1 MSGILQISF
10 TQMFFP
16 FPSTNYL
23 VGDAKC
29 VYGMVYGTSHVV
41 GSKRRKRIMLLILLM
56 KFWRI
61 SIHLEYFPRT
71 SRFLD
76 FYRLSGS
83 LCFFKKTFSW
93 SGDRSS
99 SKLMKWDL
107 VYLLNTLGTLICG
120 FLLPGR
126 HILFIITNSLRLT
139 KILPPLQYWFLK
151 ICHLIKILL
160 ISEKKLCSVFK
171 TFKFLY
177 FYWSHDL
184 PNLWGHEEY

>member
-76 FYRLSGS
+76 FYRLSA
-83 LCFFKKTFSW
+83 LYV
-93 SGDRSS
+93 SS
-99 SKLMKWDL
+99 RKRFPDQGI
-107 VYLLNTLGTLICG
+107 VHPQN
-120 FLLPGR
+120 
-126 HILFIITNSLRLT
+126 
-139 KILPPLQYWFLK
+139 
-151 ICHLIKILL
+151 
-160 ISEKKLCSVFK
+160 
-171 TFKFLY
+171 
-177 FYWSHDL
+177 
-184 PNLWGHEEY
+184 